1 MRKNFLQNLLFA
13 ATVLL
18 LAGALAFWGAR
29 TGISGAGAP
38 DTGSTSGAGTAGM
51 AARVTIDGCDGVLL
65 SLTEDGCHSI
75 EGGRLPVTLEIA
87 DGRIRFVESRC
98 PDHIC
103 EHYGWLSQEYDQ
115 AVCIP
120 AGVVVTVERQ

>member
-13 ATVLL
+13 AVVLL
-18 LAGALAFWGAR
+18 LAGALALWLAH
-29 TGISGAGAP
+29 TGLSGT
-38 DTGSTSGAGTAGM
+38 DTPGT
-51 AARVTIDGCDGVLL
+51 AARVTVDGRGGDVLL
-65 SLTEDGCHSI
+65 SLAEDGRYSI
-75 EGGRLPVTLEIA
+75 EGGRLPVTLEVA
-87 DGRIRFVESRC
+87 GGRIRFVESQC

-115 AVCIP
+115 AVCMP